1 MIAPACHDTIAA
13 IATPPGR
20 GGVSIVRVSG
30 PGVSRVVEAI
40 LAQTLDPRR
49 ARLCRFRDHDGS
61 VIDEGLA
68 LYFPGPHSFSG
79 EDMLELHGHGGPVV
93 SDLLLQRVLS
103 AGARLAQPGEFTE
116 RAFLNGKI
124 DLAQAEAVAD
134 LIDAATEQAARSAQ
148 RSLQGDF
155 SKRIAALCDELVWL
169 RTYVEAA
176 IDFSDEEIDFLNSG
190 QVSTRLGE
198 LSCRLDTLVA
208 TARQGELL
216 RDGLTVVIAGRP
228 NVGKSSL
235 LNRLAGRD
243 TAIVTDIAGTTRDLL
258 REHIQIDGLPLH
270 VIDTAGIHDAADRV
284 EQEGIRR
291 ARAAI
296 AEAGR
301 VLLVLDDRFPEQGEE
316 LLQEL
321 PGSVPITRVHNKTD
335 LTNAAPRI
343 ELTPSGTHVYLSAE
357 TGAGVS
363 ELRQHLKEC
372 AGYRSEEGGIF
383 MARRRHLDAL
393 RRTRQ
398 TLDQA
403 MINCEA
409 SNPELFADD
418 LRAAHEALGEITG
431 RFTTED
437 LLGSIFSSFCIGK

>member
-30 PGVSRVVEAI
+30 PGVGRVVAAI
-40 LAQTLDPRR
+40 LAQTLDARR

-155 SKRIAALCDELVWL
+155 SKHIAALCDELVWL

-190 QVSTRLGE
+190 QVSARLGE
-198 LSCRLDTLVA
+198 LSTRLDALVA

-270 VIDTAGIHDAADRV
+270 VIDTAGIHDAPDRV

-321 PGSVPITRVHNKTD
+321 PAGVPITRVHNKTD
-335 LTNAAPRI
+335 LTNAPPRI
-343 ELTPSGTHVYLSAE
+343 EVTPSGTHVYLSAE
-357 TGAGVS
+357 TGAGLS
-363 ELRQHLKEC
+363 ELRQHLKDC

-383 MARRRHLDAL
+383 MARRRHLEAL

-403 MINCEA
+403 MINCGA